1 MSVQLELYPQNY
13 EGYVNAGITTSAN
26 TNFVSNGEEFAPGMS
41 PTPYFQHHTISG
53 PATLTMT
60 SAEVISALH
69 QGIQFFADPILSPS
83 PNNLTPFQWFE
94 YKTLNDNCTASFP
107 VIVIPYSFSGTNYG
121 NVCRLGGTAC
131 SNAQQTGGIFQQLDG
146 LTVGVVYTISVQIV
160 YAPTFSSSSLN

>member
-1 MSVQLELYPQNY
+1 MQVLLLLL
-13 EGYVNAGITTSAN
+13 ILILL
-26 TNFVSNGEEFAPGMS
+26 SNGEEFAPGMS

-94 YKTLNDNCTASFP
+94 YKTLK
-107 VIVIPYSFSGTNYG
+107 
-121 NVCRLGGTAC
+121 
-131 SNAQQTGGIFQQLDG
+131 
-146 LTVGVVYTISVQIV
+146 
-160 YAPTFSSSSLN
+160 